1 MTRDK
6 VLHFLVNLAL
16 SLTGFISY
24 WLAVGLCVGA
34 SFGKEVGDALAK
46 GASWD
51 WKDSAWDLL
60 ADALGMG
67 TGLLVVFLIRRFG

>member
-16 SLTGFISY
+16 SLTGLISY
-24 WLAVGLCVGA
+24 WLALGLCVGA
-34 SFGKEVGDALAK
+34 SFGKEVGDAMAK
-46 GASWD
+46 KDKWD

-67 TGLLVVFLIRRFG
+67 IGLLAVLLIRRFG

>member
-16 SLTGFISY
+16 SLTGLISY
-24 WLAVGLCVGA
+24 WLALGLCVGA
-34 SFGKEVGDALAK
+34 SFGKEVGDAMAK
-46 GASWD
+46 KDKWD